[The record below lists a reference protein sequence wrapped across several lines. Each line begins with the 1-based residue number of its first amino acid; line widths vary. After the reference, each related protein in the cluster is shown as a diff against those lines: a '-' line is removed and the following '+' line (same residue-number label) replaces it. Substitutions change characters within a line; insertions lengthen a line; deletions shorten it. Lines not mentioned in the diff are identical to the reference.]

1 MNILKG
7 INKAKEES
15 KKSTYK
21 AKVSQHLGC
30 AIYYKGNLL
39 AVGHN
44 SDKTHP
50 LQHSYNNERYDD
62 EKCPPKIHAEIMAL
76 SKIKY
81 LDVDF
86 NKIEVFVYR
95 ETFDGTYANA
105 KPCVSCE
112 KCMRDMGIRKIHYTG
127 NKSIVSERY
136 M

>member
-21 AKVSQHLGC
+21 SKISQHLGC
-30 AIYYKGNLL
+30 AIYYKGNLI

-44 SDKTHP
+44 SNKTHP
-50 LQHSYNNERYDD
+50 MQHSYNNERYDD
-62 EKCPPKIHAEIMAL
+62 EQCPPKIHAEIMAL

-105 KPCVSCE
+105 KPCISCE
-112 KCMRDMGIRKIHYTG
+112 KCMRDMGIRKIYYTG